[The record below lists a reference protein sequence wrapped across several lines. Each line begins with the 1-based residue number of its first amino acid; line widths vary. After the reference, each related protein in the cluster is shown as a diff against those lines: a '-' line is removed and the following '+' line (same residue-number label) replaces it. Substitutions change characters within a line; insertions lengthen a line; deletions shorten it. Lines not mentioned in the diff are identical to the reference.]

1 MLDEKSIDL
10 KLENLKEEILQASA
24 HNMRVILESSV
35 DKKLNLILESSVDK
49 KLNLILEALQEQIKT
64 LASSNRVD
72 APEDEIIMLRSVV
85 KKHTR
90 EIEELK
96 HA

>member
-1 MLDEKSIDL
+1 MLDKKSIDL

-35 DKKLNLILESSVDK
+35 DKKLNLILE
-49 KLNLILEALQEQIKT
+49 ALQAQQEQIKT

-85 KKHTR
+85 KNTPVR
-90 EIEELK
+90 SRN
-96 HA
+96 

>member
-35 DKKLNLILESSVDK
+35 DKKLNLILE
-49 KLNLILEALQEQIKT
+49 ALQAQIKT

-72 APEDEIIMLRSVV
+72 ALEDEITMLRSVV

>member
-1 MLDEKSIDL
+1 MFDNEEL
-10 KLENLKEEILQASA
+10 KYLADMEDRLLQESA

-35 DKKLNLILESSVDK
+35 DKKLNLILE
-49 KLNLILEALQEQIKT
+49 ALQAQQEQIKT
-64 LASSNRVD
+64 LASNSRVD
-72 APEDEIIMLRSVV
+72 ALEEEVIMLRSVV

>member
-24 HNMRVILESSV
+24 HNMCV
-35 DKKLNLILESSVDK
+35 ILESSVDK
-49 KLNLILEALQEQIKT
+49 KLNLILEALQAQQEQIKT
-64 LASSNRVD
+64 LASNSRVD
-72 APEDEIIMLRSVV
+72 ALEEEIIMLRSVV

>member
-35 DKKLNLILESSVDK
+35 DKKLNLILE
-49 KLNLILEALQEQIKT
+49 ALQAQQEQIKT
-64 LASSNRVD
+64 LASNSRVD
-72 APEDEIIMLRSVV
+72 ALEEEIIMLRSVV

>member
-1 MLDEKSIDL
+1 MFDNEEL
-10 KLENLKEEILQASA
+10 KYLADMEDRLLQESA
-24 HNMRVILESSV
+24 RNMRVILESSV
-35 DKKLNLILESSVDK
+35 DKN
-49 KLNLILEALQEQIKT
+49 LNLILEALQAQQEQIKT
-64 LASSNRVD
+64 LASNSRVD
-72 APEDEIIMLRSVV
+72 ALEEEVIMLRSVV

>member
-1 MLDEKSIDL
+1 MFGNEEL
-10 KLENLKEEILQASA
+10 KYLADMEDRLLKESA

-35 DKKLNLILESSVDK
+35 DKKLNLILE
-49 KLNLILEALQEQIKT
+49 ALQAQQEQIKT
-64 LASSNRVD
+64 LASNSRVD
-72 APEDEIIMLRSVV
+72 ALEEEIIMLRSVV

>member
-1 MLDEKSIDL
+1 MFGNEEL
-10 KLENLKEEILQASA
+10 KYLADMEDRLLKESA

-35 DKKLNLILESSVDK
+35 DKKLNLILE
-49 KLNLILEALQEQIKT
+49 ALQEQQEQIKT
-64 LASSNRVD
+64 LASNSRVD
-72 APEDEIIMLRSVV
+72 ALEEEIIMLRSAV

>member
-1 MLDEKSIDL
+1 MFDNEEL
-10 KLENLKEEILQASA
+10 KYLADMEDRILKESA

-35 DKKLNLILESSVDK
+35 DKKLNLILK
-49 KLNLILEALQEQIKT
+49 ALQAQQEQIKT
-64 LASSNRVD
+64 LASNSRVD
-72 APEDEIIMLRSVV
+72 ALEEEIIMLRSVV

>member
-1 MLDEKSIDL
+1 MFDNEEL
-10 KLENLKEEILQASA
+10 KYLADMEDRILKESA

-35 DKKLNLILESSVDK
+35 DKKLNLILE
-49 KLNLILEALQEQIKT
+49 ALQAQQEQIKT
-64 LASSNRVD
+64 LASNSRVD
-72 APEDEIIMLRSVV
+72 ALEEEIIMLRSVV

>member
-1 MLDEKSIDL
+1 MLDKKSIDL

-35 DKKLNLILESSVDK
+35 DKKLNLILE
-49 KLNLILEALQEQIKT
+49 ALQAQQEQIKT

-72 APEDEIIMLRSVV
+72 ALEDKIIMLRSVV

>member
-1 MLDEKSIDL
+1 MFDNEEL
-10 KLENLKEEILQASA
+10 KYLADMEDRLLQESA

-35 DKKLNLILESSVDK
+35 DKKLNLILE
-49 KLNLILEALQEQIKT
+49 ALQAQQEQIKT
-64 LASSNRVD
+64 LASNSRVD
-72 APEDEIIMLRSVV
+72 ALEEEIIMLRSVV

>member
-35 DKKLNLILESSVDK
+35 DKKLNLILE
-49 KLNLILEALQEQIKT
+49 ALQAQQEQIKT

-72 APEDEIIMLRSVV
+72 ALEDEIIMLRSVV

>member
-10 KLENLKEEILQASA
+10 KLENLKEDILQASA

-35 DKKLNLILESSVDK
+35 DKKLNLILE
-49 KLNLILEALQEQIKT
+49 ALQAQQEQIKT
-64 LASSNRVD
+64 LASNSRVD
-72 APEDEIIMLRSVV
+72 ALEEEIIMLRSVV